1 MFEIF
6 SSFDLTLVLGFV
18 ATFVALN
25 FTPGPAVLKVVSD
38 AITNGVGPAHAS
50 MAGIFT
56 ANLMYAILAAAG
68 MSALLL
74 AFPVIFEAV
83 KWLGVAY
90 LVWLAFNTFK
100 AIFLAHASAAKPA
113 EKRSRKALFWSSFAI
128 QGANPKSVLS
138 FGIML
143 PVFAGGGDGIEMRM
157 MLLALLNVLLEYP
170 ALLFYSVLGSSASKF
185 AVSQFSRQMLNFVS
199 GCGLGFAAFM
209 IARTSIQQR

>member
-1 MFEIF
+1 MNEIF
-6 SSFDLTLVLGFV
+6 ASFDLTLVLGFI
-18 ATFVALN
+18 ATFMALN

-74 AFPVIFEAV
+74 AFPVIFETV

-90 LVWLAFNTFK
+90 LVWLALNTFRS
-100 AIFLAHASAAKPA
+100 IFTAHSSAAKPV
-113 EKRSRKALFWSSFAI
+113 EKRTPKALFWSSFAI

-143 PVFAGGGDGIEMRM
+143 PVFAGSGEGIELRM
-157 MLLALLNVLLEYP
+157 MLLALLNMLLEYP
-170 ALLFYSVLGSSASKF
+170 ALLFYAVVGSSASKF
-185 AVSQFSRQMLNFVS
+185 AVTTFSRRMLSFVS
-199 GCGLGFAAFM
+199 GCGLAFAAFM